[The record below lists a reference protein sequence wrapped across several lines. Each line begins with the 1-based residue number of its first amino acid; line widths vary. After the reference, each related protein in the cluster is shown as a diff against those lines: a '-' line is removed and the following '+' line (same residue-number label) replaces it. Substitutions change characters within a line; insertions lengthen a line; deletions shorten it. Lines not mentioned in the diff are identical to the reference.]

1 MLDRSGH
8 DSDVGRLQKRLAGLE
23 RVSREL
29 FLDVL
34 AQTCPRY
41 AVLEFSDRAGRVRQL
56 VAVQAWTDAALA
68 LADLELPGWT
78 VRRLVHEDGE
88 WWCTLSK
95 QPLLPGWL
103 DETVEARHDALPL
116 AVLMAILEAR
126 LAEPRARETN
136 MSSIPKVRPTS
147 GGAVCCDNFA

>member
-8 DSDVGRLQKRLAGLE
+8 DSDVGRLQQRLAGAE
-23 RVSREL
+23 GVSREL
-29 FLDVL
+29 FLDVV
-34 AQTCPRY
+34 AQTCPRST
-41 AVLEFSDRAGRVRQL
+41 VLEFSERAVRMRRL
-56 VAVQAWTDAALA
+56 VDAQAWTDAALA

-88 WWCTLSK
+88 WWCTLST
-95 QPLLPGWL
+95 QPLLQDWL
-103 DETVEARHDALPL
+103 DETAEARHDALPL

-126 LAEPRARETN
+126 LAETRARETN
-136 MSSIPKVRPTS
+136 MSSIPKVRPTP

>member
-1 MLDRSGH
+1 MLDRSEH
-8 DSDVGRLQKRLAGLE
+8 DADVGRLQKRLAGCE

-29 FLDVL
+29 FLDVV
-34 AQTCPRY
+34 AQACPRFT
-41 AVLEFSDRAGRVRQL
+41 VLEFSKRAGRVRQL
-56 VAVQAWTDAALA
+56 VDAQAWTDAALA

-78 VRRLVHEDGE
+78 VRRLAYEDAE

-103 DETVEARHDALPL
+103 DETAEARHGILPL

-126 LAEPRARETN
+126 LAETPAREASR
-136 MSSIPKVRPTS
+136 SSIPKVRLMQ
-147 GGAVCCDNFA
+147 GAAVCCDNFA